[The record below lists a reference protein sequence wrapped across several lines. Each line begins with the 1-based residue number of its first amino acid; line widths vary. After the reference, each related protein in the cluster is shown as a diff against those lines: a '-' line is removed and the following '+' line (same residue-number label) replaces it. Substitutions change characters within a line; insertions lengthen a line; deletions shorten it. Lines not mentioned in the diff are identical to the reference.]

1 VRPGMGHRQRDV
13 SGRRAERID
22 PAAGAELKGKEVRR
36 AKQTA
41 GEVSTP
47 SISRKRENLARLCL
61 EKMSMAFIGSMNV
74 VAALIGGRVGVAVSG
89 LAIWLKRLQ
98 YAEHRLLM
106 PVGAEFAT
114 RFGASVPDRSGHG
127 TDYSFER

>member
-1 VRPGMGHRQRDV
+1 VRPGMGHRERDV

-61 EKMSMAFIGSMNV
+61 EKMNMGLVGNTNV
-74 VAALIGGRVGVAVSG
+74 VAGLIGGRVGVAVSG
-89 LAIWLKRLQ
+89 LAIWLKRPQ
-98 YAEHRLLM
+98 YGEHELLM
-106 PVGAEFAT
+106 AAGTGFAKT
-114 RFGASVPDRSGHG
+114 IWRCCTG
-127 TDYSFER
+127 

>member
-1 VRPGMGHRQRDV
+1 MRPGMGHRERDV

-22 PAAGAELKGKEVRR
+22 PAAVPELRGKEVRR

-61 EKMSMAFIGSMNV
+61 AKMMAFGGNRNV
-74 VAALIGGRVGVAVSG
+74 VAGVIGAGVGVAISG
-89 LAIWLKRLQ
+89 LAIWLKRSQ
-98 YAEHRLLM
+98 YTEHELLVA
-106 PVGAEFAT
+106 VGTGFANT
-114 RFGASVPDRSGHG
+114 IWRFCAG
-127 TDYSFER
+127 